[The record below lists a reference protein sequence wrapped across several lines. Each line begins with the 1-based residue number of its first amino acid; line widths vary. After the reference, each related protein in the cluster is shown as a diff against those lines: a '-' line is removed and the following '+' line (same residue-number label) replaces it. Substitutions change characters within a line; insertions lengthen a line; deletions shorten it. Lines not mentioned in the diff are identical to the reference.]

1 MEGERFR
8 VRCLCLQKYS
18 PSVIVEGLKRIRG
31 SEDCD
36 TAVVDEEE
44 LQEWFVDVCFG
55 SLENASV
62 GDVMYWKRLLQ
73 RVMKQGDGCADVL
86 AETLIDLGSL
96 GELEETE
103 SWLNKVYLYGD
114 VEEMRIRSHVN
125 MFEGSTGCF
134 EWDAGYLL
142 AEYVMNR
149 SEEFRGRMCV
159 ELGCGCGMVGVA
171 LSRMGG
177 CGPVVLTDGDEDT
190 LENCRFNLKENGVLV
205 RDSVVQCGDES
216 TMEREVV
223 LKKFQWED
231 GWYAFEQCVD
241 DVLFSRDCNGKKLR
255 APVSLIG
262 ADLLYDPEIIPV
274 IVPMIAE
281 FLRRMNEV
289 GGHVE
294 EESSVY
300 LSTTK
305 RSEKTLAL
313 FLQVV
318 EDHEELVMEDCS
330 RDAFDLSDNAV
341 HFLHIPSLDQ
351 ARKNE
356 SIILHKITYASGL

>member
-1 MEGERFR
+1 M
-8 VRCLCLQKYS
+8 V
-18 PSVIVEGLKRIRG
+18 VVEGLKRIRSG
-31 SEDCD
+31 EECDC
-36 TAVVDEEE
+36 EEE
-44 LQEWFVDVCFG
+44 LQEWFVDVCLG
-55 SLENASV
+55 SVENASL

-73 RVMKQGDGCADVL
+73 RVMKEGDGCADVL
-86 AETLIDLGSL
+86 AEALIDLDSRC
-96 GELEETE
+96 ELEGTE

-149 SEEFRGRMCV
+149 VEEFRGRVCV

-177 CGPVVLTDGDEDT
+177 CGPVVSTDGDEDT
-190 LENCRFNLKENGVLV
+190 LENCRFNMEENGV
-205 RDSVVQCGDES
+205 SVSADVFQCES
-216 TMEREVV
+216 SLKRGVV

-231 GWYAFEQCVD
+231 GWHAFEQCVA
-241 DVLFSRDCNGKKLR
+241 DVLFSEDRSLKKLR

-281 FLRRMNEV
+281 FLRRMKDL
-289 GGHVE
+289 GGHLGK
-294 EESSVY
+294 ESSVY

-318 EDHEELVMEDCS
+318 EDHKELDMEDCS
-330 RDAFDLSDNAV
+330 RDAFDLSNNGV